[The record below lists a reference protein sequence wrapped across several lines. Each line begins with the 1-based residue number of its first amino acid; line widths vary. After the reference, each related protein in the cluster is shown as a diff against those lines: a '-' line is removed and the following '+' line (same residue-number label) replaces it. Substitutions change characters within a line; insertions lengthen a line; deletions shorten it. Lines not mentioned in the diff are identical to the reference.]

1 MVRNLSGRLV
11 TGLLIVL
18 VGVLLLLGTTG
29 VTPTDSLWDWFPL
42 VFVLLGVWALVRS
55 GFRNLTGPVMV
66 IAVAGVF
73 LLRNL
78 ELITR
83 EDLATWW
90 PLFIVLFGVLLIVN
104 RSRGRKR
111 LKLAESEDKET
122 TAVAVF
128 GGDERRLTT
137 ERFTG
142 AEVVAV
148 FGDVLLDLRDVSVPA
163 PPAVVEAVCVFG
175 DIEIRV
181 PEDWDVHRDVL
192 VVFGDVSDRRPVRDK
207 AEKDETQDGRS
218 ELALTGLVLFGDIEI
233 RD

>member
-18 VGVLLLLGTTG
+18 VGILLLLGTTG
-29 VTPTDSLWDWFPL
+29 VTQTDSLWDWFPL
-42 VFVLLGVWALVRS
+42 FFVLLGVWALVRS

-66 IAVAGVF
+66 IAVAGTF

-78 ELITR
+78 GFVTR
-83 EDLATWW
+83 EEMATWW
-90 PLFIVLFGVLLIVN
+90 PLFIVLLGVLIIVN
-104 RSRGRKR
+104 RSRRRKR
-111 LKLAESEDKET
+111 LELAESEDKET

-137 ERFTG
+137 EHFTG
-142 AEVVAV
+142 AEVVSV
-148 FGDVLLDLRDVSVPA
+148 FGDVYLDLRDVSVPA
-163 PPAVVEAVCVFG
+163 PPAVVEVVCIFG
-175 DIEIRV
+175 NVEIRV
-181 PEDWDVHRDVL
+181 PKDWDVSRDVL
-192 VVFGDVSDRRPVRDK
+192 VVFGDVSDRRPVREDGSGNENKDK
-207 AEKDETQDGRS
+207 RG